1 MGLNVDM
8 EYVWGLR
15 LLNRP
20 GTTPGMMPKIALTSE
35 TDVDAKPVSGTWQ
48 VKQA

>member
-1 MGLNVDM
+1 M
-8 EYVWGLR
+8 GLR

-20 GTTPGMMPKIALTSE
+20 GTTPGMMPENALTSE
-35 TDVDAKPVSGTWQ
+35 PDGDAKPVSGTWQ

>member
-1 MGLNVDM
+1 M
-8 EYVWGLR
+8 GLR

-20 GTTPGMMPKIALTSE
+20 GTTPGIGPPKALISE
-35 TDVDAKPVSGTWQ
+35 LGPVKPVSGTWQ

>member
-8 EYVWGLR
+8 EYVAGLR
-15 LLNRP
+15 SLNRP

-48 VKQA
+48 VAQA

>member
-1 MGLNVDM
+1 M
-8 EYVWGLR
+8 GLR

-20 GTTPGMMPKIALTSE
+20 WMMPGMMPEIALTSE
-35 TDVDAKPVSGTWQ
+35 TDDDAKPVSGTWQ